1 MKMKC
6 VYRCIVNGDLVKPD
20 KVLDVKE
27 ADAKQEPFKSSFVA
41 LQNAAPA
48 PAGDGSGEGRDSGD
62 QSGEDETL
70 VGGLNRDQAIA
81 KLRAAKVNVPG
92 NISNQKLIDRY
103 NETFSTDA

>member
-27 ADAKQEPFKSSFVA
+27 ADAQQEPFKSSFVA
-41 LQNAAPA
+41 LQDANPA
-48 PAGDGSGEGRDSGD
+48 SAGSGSTDGLADGNSSATNEP
-62 QSGEDETL
+62 L

>member
-41 LQNAAPA
+41 LQDAAPA
-48 PAGDGSGEGRDSGD
+48 PAG
-62 QSGEDETL
+62 T
-70 VGGLNRDQAIA
+70 APA
-81 KLRAAKVNVPG
+81 KAATAATSPARAKR
-92 NISNQKLIDRY
+92 S
-103 NETFSTDA
+103 